1 MFDKFDADH
10 SGSLDANEFATLV
23 ATLGGNMTKAEIDE
37 LAGVLKLLL
46 RREQHEPRPT
56 VPASVGDR
64 LRE

>member
-1 MFDKFDADH
+1 MCIRRLRFILRLSLSWWSGAVLVSMFLLPA
-10 SGSLDANEFATLV
+10 
-23 ATLGGNMTKAEIDE
+23 
-37 LAGVLKLLL
+37 VLKLLL